1 MDERV
6 RVGSLAGPLRSL
18 ECVASGKSKGV
29 RTANDRMEVQAQ
41 RQPSILTKGRRMPR
55 WHVQRGRRQA
65 IIGAVRRIHAVAES
79 LRQVADSAQTVE
91 VKVSHLESAKNGGVC
106 CYSTRSG
113 SAHLPLSPLS
123 EGLPAIHPLP
133 APDKGAFCLTLP
145 IPAGFFNKCFR
156 HPRGKTS

>member
-1 MDERV
+1 M

-18 ECVASGKSKGV
+18 ECVASGKLKGV

-79 LRQVADSAQTVE
+79 LRQVANSAQTVE
-91 VKVSHLESAKNGGVC
+91 VKVGPRALKVSTPLWGGIRVR
-106 CYSTRSG
+106 YPRRPTKTYG
-113 SAHLPLSPLS
+113 TPFD
-123 EGLPAIHPLP
+123 
-133 APDKGAFCLTLP
+133 APSDGGRDGVAREFL
-145 IPAGFFNKCFR
+145 AAR
-156 HPRGKTS
+156 